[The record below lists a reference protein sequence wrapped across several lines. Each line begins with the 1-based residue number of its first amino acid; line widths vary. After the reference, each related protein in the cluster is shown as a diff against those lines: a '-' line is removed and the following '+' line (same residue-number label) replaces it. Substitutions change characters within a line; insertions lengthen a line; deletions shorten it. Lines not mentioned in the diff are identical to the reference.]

1 MANTADSVIFNHP
14 ILNQKGYNASANPTV
29 DRAADGFTNVRLKE
43 INDRI
48 ESMRKLVIEHQDVLY
63 RNPYPGHRAKC
74 AFLPN
79 VVPLDDLDLICI
91 YRIGQAFRSV
101 DGVLAQLRSRDG
113 GLTWAKDGVIWD
125 AARDEKLY
133 NYTAPHA
140 ARMSD
145 GELVLVAWR
154 NNGSDPHRLSANP
167 KTGGLI
173 RVEHV
178 LFGSSDDGRAW
189 SAPRRLNL
197 PVEATTDTPSQI
209 IDLNS
214 GRWFLA

>member
-1 MANTADSVIFNHP
+1 MWHETPLPIKSPMRPYGNQGFIITILMSCRPHFPSSRVACLYSDSTLAFGPMQSLIAALLVTI
-14 ILNQKGYNASANPTV
+14 SAGK
-29 DRAADGFTNVRLKE
+29 DKA
-43 INDRI
+43 
-48 ESMRKLVIEHQDVLY
+48 LY
-63 RNPYPGHRAKC
+63 
-74 AFLPN
+74 
-79 VVPLDDLDLICI
+79 
-91 YRIGQAFRSV
+91 
-101 DGVLAQLRSRDG
+101 
-113 GLTWAKDGVIWD
+113 
-125 AARDEKLY
+125 LY
-133 NYTAPHA
+133 
-140 ARMSD
+140 
-145 GELVLVAWR
+145 EL
-154 NNGSDPHRLSANP
+154 NP